1 MAAESEKIYECQVK
15 RRRLKLGGGYEP
27 FWKLKSVTEALI
39 DDDTEFR
46 CPDCTGAVKLTV
58 IMCRIPRRRTSLI
71 SSRAIRNIAR
81 PASSFASRPTVARPG
96 CPNTR
101 FASYFDLAGWKGFV

>member
-39 DDDTEFR
+39 DEDKEFR
-46 CPDCTGAVKLTV
+46 CPDCTGAVTLHRRHLVDAPPPYITHKFKTDSEYCIAGLVFRKSTDG
-58 IMCRIPRRRTSLI
+58 RQPRLSE
-71 SSRAIRNIAR
+71 R
-81 PASSFASRPTVARPG
+81 PVR
-96 CPNTR
+96 
-101 FASYFDLAGWKGFV
+101 

>member
-46 CPDCTGAVKLTV
+46 CSDCTGAVKLHRHHVPDAPPPHVAHKLKSDSEYCPAGLIFRKATDG
-58 IMCRIPRRRTSLI
+58 RLPRLSEHPVR
-71 SSRAIRNIAR
+71 
-81 PASSFASRPTVARPG
+81 
-96 CPNTR
+96 
-101 FASYFDLAGWKGFV
+101 

>member
-27 FWKLKSVTEALI
+27 FWKLKSVIEALS

-46 CPDCTGAVKLTV
+46 CPVGDD
-58 IMCRIPRRRTSLI
+58 
-71 SSRAIRNIAR
+71 
-81 PASSFASRPTVARPG
+81 PT
-96 CPNTR
+96 
-101 FASYFDLAGWKGFV
+101 D